1 MPVPGRLI
9 GPSFALAAA
18 AMLIGCANCGEVR
31 VLKIQEHAAAP
42 AIKVSHELSDLWLD
56 HPMFA
61 IAVGPC
67 VGNPAGSDGPA
78 PPLCA
83 KLFVHQG
90 ATLRFERAEF
100 LLLDLKGGD
109 TWDVPMKG
117 QGFRPLEPIVGSD
130 FRRAGGGFSRQDREP
145 GTPEYFRLLEFRP
158 PNDVAITMPRVR
170 VNDEW
175 IALPAI
181 RATPTTELKC
191 AQGV

>member
-1 MPVPGRLI
+1 MPVPHPLLGS
-9 GPSFALAAA
+9 SFATAAA
-18 AMLIGCANCGEVR
+18 ALLIGCTNCGQVP
-31 VLKIQEHAAAP
+31 VLKLQEHAPAP
-42 AIKVSHELSDLWLD
+42 AIKTSHDQGDLWLD
-56 HPMFA
+56 HPLFA
-61 IAVGPC
+61 IAVGAC
-67 VGNPAGSDGPA
+67 VGNPAASYGPA

-100 LLLDLKGGD
+100 RLLDLSSGD

-130 FRRAGGGFSRQDREP
+130 YQRGSGYSRHARER

-158 PNDVAITMPRVR
+158 PHAVALAMPRVE
-170 VNDEW
+170 VNGEW
-175 IALPAI
+175 VALPAL
-181 RATPTTELKC
+181 RADPAMEMRF

>member
-1 MPVPGRLI
+1 MPVPARLLASSI
-9 GPSFALAAA
+9 AIAAA
-18 AMLIGCANCGEVR
+18 ALLIGCASCGEVR
-31 VLKIQEHAAAP
+31 VLKLQEHAAAP
-42 AIKVSHELSDLWLD
+42 AIQVSHESSDLWLD

-67 VGNPAGSDGPA
+67 VGNPAASVGPA

-100 LLLDLKGGD
+100 LLLDLKSGD

-130 FRRAGGGFSRQDREP
+130 YRRGVGHSRQDRER

-158 PNDVAITMPRVR
+158 PNEVAIAMPRVW
-170 VNDEW
+170 VNDAW
-175 IALPAI
+175 VALPAL
-181 RATPTTELKC
+181 RATPATEVQC
-191 AQGV
+191 ARGV